1 MHKNGLS
8 IAAIA
13 SIRNLSLS
21 TIAAHMEQLIEEGRD
36 VNMDILVA
44 QDKRREIERIFSS
57 LPQWN
62 LTHVVNA
69 GNGTISYDDAR
80 IVRAYLT
87 RMKEGD
93 SPAGPPA

>member
-1 MHKNGLS
+1 
-8 IAAIA
+8 
-13 SIRNLSLS
+13 
-21 TIAAHMEQLIEEGRD
+21 
-36 VNMDILVA
+36 MDILVA

-93 SPAGPPA
+93 